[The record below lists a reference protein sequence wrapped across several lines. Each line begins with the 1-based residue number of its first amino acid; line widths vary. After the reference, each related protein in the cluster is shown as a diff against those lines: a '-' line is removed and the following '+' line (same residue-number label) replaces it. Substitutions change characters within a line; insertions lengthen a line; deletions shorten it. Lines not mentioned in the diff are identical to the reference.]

1 MTVEQG
7 SSQTVLAETEQLHS
21 RLRIYQPYLNPAQK
35 AQIHEKA
42 IAFDISFNTDANS
55 REYELFKALHAR
67 QNEPGMEPSDF
78 WGLLSSKFE
87 LKSPISF
94 NRFHEKAEAARL
106 AGADCYIINPM
117 IGNAAIYANVM
128 EHAQSGGHV
137 SMSAIFPYLQ
147 SLGLPVQALQ
157 GAEHFFFCNYIVGN
171 SRFWGG
177 YFGFCEAI
185 LATLDEEVAKASDIG
200 KVYSGGGQYARDASA
215 SMRPFL
221 IERLLGYFLQVAASQ
236 GLIFATYRP
245 DETDFE
251 WKFGPRL
258 GPMLHALYE
267 TKQALVNNGDQAAGK
282 IWMEAR
288 LPIVREPG
296 LVWQLDDPPGWLA
309 AKRPEENTQKTREP
323 AKASAPP
330 RPAEQTSSAATPK
343 SLTPFAGGWEKHR
356 NRHCIWI
363 VTPPG
368 YVHSHA
374 FDEVAGALSGAFA
387 ELGGSAPV
395 VRDLNE
401 LAGRA
406 PIIYGANLLDASI
419 IGALP
424 SDSVIVNLEQVSAE
438 SAWFSDSYVALL
450 KAFPV
455 IDYSPRNRAN
465 LAARG
470 IEHVGLLEIGY
481 HSSLKCIRPAKTKD
495 FDVLFYGSQ
504 VDRRQKI
511 LTALQGAGLKVAHLF
526 GAYGRERDE
535 AISRS
540 KLVINMHYYQ
550 SAVFEIVRV
559 SYLLANGVCVLTEGV
574 PDEPDLKPFV
584 GGLAIEPYDRL
595 VERCIA
601 LVNDDRER
609 VTLGAR
615 GWDIM
620 RRRSQSAM
628 LKTLIGP

>member
-1 MTVEQG
+1 MD
-7 SSQTVLAETEQLHS
+7 LPATEHPHPG
-21 RLRIYQPYLNPAQK
+21 LRIYQPYLNPAQK
-35 AQIHEKA
+35 AQIHQKA

-55 REYELFKALHAR
+55 REYELFKALHAL
-67 QNEPGMEPSDF
+67 QNGPGMEPSDF

-94 NRFHEKAEAARL
+94 DSFYEKASEAHS
-106 AGADCYIINPM
+106 AGADCYILNPM

-137 SMSAIFPYLQ
+137 SMGPIFPYLQ

-171 SRFWGG
+171 ARFWGG
-177 YFGFCEAI
+177 YFSFCDAI
-185 LATLDEEVAKASDIG
+185 LAKMDEEAAKASDVG
-200 KVYSGGGQYARDASA
+200 KVYSGGGQYFRDASA

-221 IERLLGYFLQVAASQ
+221 IERLLGYFLQVATSQ
-236 GLIFATYRP
+236 GLKFATYHP

-258 GPMLHALYE
+258 GPVLHALYE

-288 LPIVREPG
+288 LPLVREPQ

-309 AKRPEENTQKTREP
+309 TKRPVENRQEP
-323 AKASAPP
+323 APP
-330 RPAEQTSSAATPK
+330 TATPRHPAAPK
-343 SLTPFAGGWEKHR
+343 EIVATPTSLTPFAGGWEMHR

-374 FDEVAGALSGAFA
+374 FDEVAAALSGAFA

-395 VRDLNE
+395 VRQFSE
-401 LAGRA
+401 FAGRA
-406 PIIYGANLLDASI
+406 PIIYGANLLDAAI
-419 IGALP
+419 IGNLP

-465 LAARG
+465 LVARG
-470 IEHVGLLEIGY
+470 IDHAGLLEIGY

-511 LTALQGAGLKVAHLF
+511 LSALQDAGLKVAHLF

-535 AISRS
+535 AIARS

-559 SYLLANGVCVLTEGV
+559 SYLLANGVCVLTEG
-574 PDEPDLKPFV
+574 DAEEPDLKPFA

-609 VTLGAR
+609 MTLGAR

-620 RRRSQSAM
+620 RRRTQSLM

>member
-1 MTVEQG
+1 MTVQQG
-7 SSQTVLAETEQLHS
+7 SGQMDLPAKEPRHS

-55 REYELFKALHAR
+55 REYELFKALHTR
-67 QNEPGMEPSDF
+67 QTGPDTEPSDF

-94 NRFHEKAEAARL
+94 DRFHEKAEEARN

-137 SMSAIFPYLQ
+137 SMGPIFPYLQ

-185 LATLDEEVAKASDIG
+185 LTKLDEEVAKASEVG
-200 KVYSGGGQYARDASA
+200 KVYSGGGQYSRDASA

-221 IERLLGYFLQVAASQ
+221 VERLLGYFLQMATSQ
-236 GLIFATYRP
+236 GLKFATYKP
-245 DETDFE
+245 DDTDFA

-267 TKQALVNNGDQAAGK
+267 TKQALVSEGDQAAGK

-288 LPIVREPG
+288 LPIVREPQ

-309 AKRPEENTQKTREP
+309 AR
-323 AKASAPP
+323 
-330 RPAEQTSSAATPK
+330 RPAESAQGAAAAPKAPAAPQSAEAALSVTPSK

-387 ELGGSAPV
+387 ELGGSAPI
-395 VRDLNE
+395 VRDLGE

-419 IGALP
+419 ISALP

-470 IEHVGLLEIGY
+470 ISHAGLLEIGY

-511 LTALQGAGLKVAHLF
+511 LTALQNAGLKVAHLF

-559 SYLLANGVCVLTEGV
+559 SYLLANGVCVLTEGD
-574 PDEPDLKPFV
+574 PEEPDLNPFV
-584 GGLAIEPYDRL
+584 GGLAIEPYERL
-595 VERCIA
+595 VERCVA

-609 VTLGAR
+609 MTLGAR

-620 RRRSQSAM
+620 RRRSQSDI
-628 LKTLIGP
+628 LKTLIGR